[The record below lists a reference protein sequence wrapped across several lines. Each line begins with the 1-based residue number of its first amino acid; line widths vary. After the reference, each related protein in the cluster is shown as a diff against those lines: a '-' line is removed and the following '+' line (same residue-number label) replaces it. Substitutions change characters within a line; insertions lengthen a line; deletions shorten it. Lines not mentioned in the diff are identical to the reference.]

1 MKEKSLVEQ
10 AHGHLRETQDE
21 HGNDISR
28 IFELFKL
35 LMGILKTN
43 LRDVVF
49 QIRYFMRGE
58 K

>member
-35 LMGILKTN
+35 LMGILKN
-43 LRDVVF
+43 QSSRCRVSNKIF
-49 QIRYFMRGE
+49 HAR
-58 K
+58 